1 MKLSAFLF
9 LSFCISLGTNAQ
21 KIALTNK
28 QYFEGNFSDYI
39 QQAPSL
45 VRWLN
50 DADFLMNE
58 GGDVY
63 LVNGKT
69 GVKRLATA
77 EEKSPVV
84 KEAATA
90 QPYSRKN
97 DLYIKVN
104 NNEVRLTNDSLP
116 EQNATLSPNKKYV
129 AYTKAGNLY
138 CVNIADAKETQLTF
152 DGSKDVLNGYL
163 SWVYMEE
170 IIGRQSQYRGFWW
183 SPNSDK
189 IAFFRSDDTNVPT
202 FTITDG
208 MGQHG
213 YTEVQHYPKVGDKNP
228 EVKVGF
234 ANPNGGVTVWADFN
248 EKNDQYYGQPN
259 WTNDGTAL
267 WVNWMNRGNDSLNIF
282 SVNPNTGAKTSVYT
296 EKQKTWIDLDDN
308 ERITFLQD
316 GKHFI
321 MLSDRTGWKHIY
333 LYSLQGKQIS
343 AITQGKYTVTGI
355 DRIDEKAKLVYF
367 TARSKENTARR
378 DYYVADF
385 SGKKV
390 QRITFGEFNHSVDL
404 SPNGGYAVTTYNNS
418 TTPNAFAVVNT
429 KTGKYFP
436 LGSAKKPALDNLD
449 YAKTELLRIKSED
462 GLYDLPLKITW
473 PVGFEK
479 SKKYPVLISIY
490 GGPDAGTVWD
500 TWNLSGRQQ
509 WYAKEGLIQVALDH
523 RASGHFGKEGVNYMH
538 RNLGYWEMKDYGTMV
553 KWLIDNAAA
562 DPTRVCITG
571 FSYGGYMSC
580 YALAYSPNVF
590 THAMAGGSVTDWAL
604 YDTHYTEKLM
614 DTPAEN
620 PEGYKTSSVLTQ
632 LANFKGKL
640 LLVHGNIDD
649 NVHLQNSIQLAS
661 KLQDLKKDFQYMTY
675 SGGRH
680 GWRGAKNDHFEN
692 LKTQFIYNNLLLKS
706 VPKELLR

>member
-1 MKLSAFLF
+1 
-9 LSFCISLGTNAQ
+9 
-21 KIALTNK
+21 
-28 QYFEGNFSDYI
+28 
-39 QQAPSL
+39 
-45 VRWLN
+45 
-50 DADFLMNE
+50 
-58 GGDVY
+58 
-63 LVNGKT
+63 
-69 GVKRLATA
+69 
-77 EEKSPVV
+77 
-84 KEAATA
+84 
-90 QPYSRKN
+90 
-97 DLYIKVN
+97 
-104 NNEVRLTNDSLP
+104 
-116 EQNATLSPNKKYV
+116 
-129 AYTKAGNLY
+129 
-138 CVNIADAKETQLTF
+138 
-152 DGSKDVLNGYL
+152 
-163 SWVYMEE
+163 VYMEE

-234 ANPNGGVTVWADFN
+234 ANPNGGATVWADFN

-436 LGSAKKPALDNLD
+436 LGNAKKPALDNLD

-473 PVGFEK
+473 PVGFDK

-692 LKTQFIYNNLLLKS
+692 LKTQFIYYNLLLKS